1 MRCEKARKRLALL
14 VGGDATYKEGESAKE
29 HIITCQ
35 SCADE
40 AEAYQQSH
48 RTLRLL
54 KDRTVP
60 AGFWDGYNEEILR
73 RISTEPHRTRRPYHI
88 NSRQISTLFAAA
100 ATLLLGFMLVWPF
113 IAGVPEAEVASPSSL
128 ENIDVTPQR
137 PSMPSSPAA
146 EQNRIAGGGQEPTP
160 EEWFQPVR
168 IPVPR
173 EI

>member
-40 AEAYQQSH
+40 AEAYQQSLH
-48 RTLRLL
+48 TLRLL
-54 KDRTVP
+54 KDRTVS
-60 AGFWDGYNEEILR
+60 AGFWDGYNEEILH
-73 RISTEPHRTRRPYHI
+73 RIKTEPHRTYRPYHI
-88 NSRQISTLFAAA
+88 NSKQISTLFAAA

-113 IAGVPEAEVASPSSL
+113 IAGVPEAEVASPPLL
-128 ENIDVTPQR
+128 ERIDATPQR
-137 PSMPSSPAA
+137 PSLPPSPAA
-146 EQNRIAGGGQEPTP
+146 EQGRTAGGQKSAP

-168 IPVPR
+168 IPAPR